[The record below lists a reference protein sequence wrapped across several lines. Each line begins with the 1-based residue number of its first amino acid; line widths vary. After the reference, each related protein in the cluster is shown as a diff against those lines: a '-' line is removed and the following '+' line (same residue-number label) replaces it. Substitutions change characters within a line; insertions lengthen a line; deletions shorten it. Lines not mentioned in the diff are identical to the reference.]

1 MTTCLMSPLMT
12 DPDLV
17 TLLETITPMNLGT
30 LGGGGVEL
38 PGSVDQVPPQFGGG
52 RPRKLS
58 SNPAKPFIALG
69 GAPPLMRLIFA
80 HWLLHHVTWFPSPA
94 SKSPITKA
102 APFAVAKAKIMTE
115 HVEVVVLPPTS
126 LIFVVIEKVPVDAYV

>member
-1 MTTCLMSPLMT
+1 MLPLMI
-12 DPDLV
+12 DPDWV

-38 PGSVDQVPPQFGGG
+38 PVSVDQLPPQFGGG

-80 HWLLHHVTWFPSPA
+80 HWLLHHVTWLPSPA
-94 SKSPITKA
+94 SRSPMTKA
-102 APFAVAKAKIMTE
+102 APLPVAKAKIVTE
-115 HVEVVVLPPTS
+115 HAEVVVLPPTS
-126 LIFVVIEKVPVDAYV
+126 LIDVVVLKKVPVEAYV